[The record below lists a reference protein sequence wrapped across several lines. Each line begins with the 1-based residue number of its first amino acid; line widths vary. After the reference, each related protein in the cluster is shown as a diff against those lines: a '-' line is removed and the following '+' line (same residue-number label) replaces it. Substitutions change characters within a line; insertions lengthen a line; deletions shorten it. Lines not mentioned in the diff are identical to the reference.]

1 MLSHIGTVDCQDK
14 KAAQDV
20 NSGQP
25 PPKIELKKDEPVKPP
40 VGIDSQPMG
49 LHVKDSPRP
58 SLPATF
64 KIYQHCN
71 SPAADSD
78 TSTLI
83 GASTDEEMESFSDIK
98 VEVKDHGEI
107 SSPQLAIIESQN
119 KLANQ
124 LHNADLRI
132 NDEPLVEEIKK
143 PLPQFSK
150 QHPNTKITKSNSQ
163 QKSNGQPNHIW

>member
-1 MLSHIGTVDCQDK
+1 MSTVDCQDK
-14 KAAQDV
+14 KAAQDG

-25 PPKIELKKDEPVKPP
+25 PPKIELKKDEPVKTP
-40 VGIDSQPMG
+40 VIMG
-49 LHVKDSPRP
+49 QHVIDSPRP
-58 SLPATF
+58 PLPTTF

-83 GASTDEEMESFSDIK
+83 GASTDEEMESFSNIK
-98 VEVKDHGEI
+98 VEIKDHGEI
-107 SSPQLAIIESQN
+107 SSPQLAIIDSQN

-132 NDEPLVEEIKK
+132 NDEPLVEKIKK